1 MCRTLDQVKMH
12 GKPELPA
19 PASDDGEIWKPTIS
33 GGAMTLA
40 SISANDI
47 DLHGDVAETLARIC
61 RFGGAVPGN
70 PYSVAQ
76 HCVVMADAAIDEIG
90 DPSIAAFCLLHDA
103 HEYVVGDIVTPV
115 ARWLS
120 LLEAEI
126 HGTTDVVR
134 SLIATAK
141 ARIDAAVWRAAG
153 LPQPRADQ
161 RTIIADYDIRMLA
174 AEKRQ
179 LLMPS
184 PRSWGT
190 AIETARPIRMRGRIT
205 AWAPGKAAEE
215 YRNRLDMLCPN
226 ARRV

>member
-1 MCRTLDQVKMH
+1 MNALAHIDQ
-12 GKPELPA
+12 E
-19 PASDDGEIWKPTIS
+19 EIWKPTIS

-40 SISANDI
+40 SITANDI

-70 PYSVAQ
+70 AYSVAQ
-76 HCVVMADAAIDEIG
+76 HCVLMSDAAIEEIG
-90 DPSIAAFCLLHDA
+90 DPGIAAYCLVHDA
-103 HEYVVGDIVTPV
+103 HGYVVGDIVTPV

-120 LLEAEI
+120 LLEAELY
-126 HGTTDVVR
+126 GTSDVVR
-134 SLIATAK
+134 TLIATAK
-141 ARIDAAVWRAAG
+141 ARIDLAVWRAAG
-153 LPQPRADQ
+153 LPQPSPAQ
-161 RTIIADYDIRMLA
+161 RDTVAAYDIRMLA

-184 PRSWGT
+184 PRSWGA
-190 AIETARPIRMRGRIT
+190 AIETAQPIRMRGRIT

-215 YRNRLDMLCPN
+215 FRNRLDVLCPN